1 MQKYNVSIELVLFLS
16 IKTLWIS
23 TFHIERVFDYIV
35 FKREILFKII

>member
-1 MQKYNVSIELVLFLS
+1 MFSIGLVLFFL

-35 FKREILFKII
+35 FMRKILFRII

>member
-1 MQKYNVSIELVLFLS
+1 MFSIGLVLFFE

-35 FKREILFKII
+35 FMRKILFRII